1 MQITRLFEFDS
12 GHRIPNHNSKCRNM
26 HGHRYKLELTLAGK
40 ILETPD
46 QSFEGMVLDFADVK
60 KLALQFLDTLDH
72 AFLVWDGD
80 QQLLDFLKTTDSK
93 FVVVPYIPT
102 VENLVKFIDEHLQPV
117 FAQTYNDSLRIKSI
131 KLWET
136 PNCFAQITHD

>member
-26 HGHRYKLELTLAGK
+26 HGHRYKLELTLAGQ
-40 ILETPD
+40 ILQTPN
-46 QSFEGMVLDFADVK
+46 QSHEGMVLDFADVK
-60 KLALQFLDTLDH
+60 RLALDFIDTLDH
-72 AFLVWDGD
+72 AFLVWQDD
-80 QQLLDFLKTTDSK
+80 QQLLDFLATTDSK
-93 FVVVPYIPT
+93 YVIVPTIPT

-117 FAQTYNDSLRIKSI
+117 FAQTYNDSLHIKSI

-136 PNCFAQITHD
+136 PNCFAQITHA